1 MSNMLRITSLT
12 AAVAVV
18 LAAACSS
25 EGPLSPTPNAPSF
38 AKSGAP
44 VTVGATGAVD
54 PTATG
59 ATGGA
64 SNRPAPTSGLPGTS
78 FTARADSISNVPLTV
93 YYAAPSTWI
102 VGGYVFESTWL
113 TRLTDT
119 KVPFAVGACLT
130 VTFTPSNT
138 GVYNATDIV
147 SQAASKCP

>member
-1 MSNMLRITSLT
+1 MSNIRHITCLT
-12 AAVAVV
+12 AAIAVV

-25 EGPLSPTPNAPSF
+25 EGPVAPTPNAPSF
-38 AKSGAP
+38 AKSGT
-44 VTVGATGAVD
+44 TVSVGAVD
-54 PTATG
+54 TT
-59 ATGGA
+59 TSA
-64 SNRPAPTSGLPGTS
+64 SNRPAPSSGLVGTS

-93 YYAAPSTWI
+93 YYAAPSTWV
-102 VGGYVFESTWL
+102 VGGHVFESTWL

-147 SQAASKCP
+147 SQVPSKCP